1 LYSNSAKKV
10 VWENFMKKDIVLTG
24 VGGQGI
30 LTIAILIVKAA
41 VNEGFDFRQSEMHGM
56 NQKGGTV
63 ESHVRLSDRV
73 IYSDIVPKGS
83 ADIIIGLEPI
93 EALRQIEYL
102 SDDGII
108 IANNNSVK
116 NIPDY
121 PEDADIINMFRK
133 SEKMVHLLDAAGIAK
148 EAGSIH
154 FQNLVL
160 LGAASSYLGLKKKVL
175 EFSICEFFAGKG
187 SPVVNINLRAF
198 DRGAREIQEVKTKGQ
213 RG

>member
-1 LYSNSAKKV
+1 
-10 VWENFMKKDIVLTG
+10 MKKDMVITG

-30 LTIAILIVKAA
+30 LTIAILIVQAA
-41 VNEGFDFRQSEMHGM
+41 VKEGFNFRQSEVHGM

-83 ADIIIGLEPI
+83 ANLIIGLEPL

-108 IANNNSVK
+108 ITNTDSVK

-121 PEDADIINMFRK
+121 PEGADIINMFRK
-133 SEKMVHLLDAAGIAK
+133 SEKRVHLLDAAGIAK

-154 FQNLVL
+154 SQNLVL
-160 LGAASSYLGLKKKVL
+160 LGAVSSYLGLKKKVL
-175 EFSICEFFAGKG
+175 ESSICEFFFSKG
-187 SPVVNINLRAF
+187 RPLVNINLRAF
-198 DRGAREIQEVKTKGQ
+198 ERGFKKIQKITST
-213 RG
+213 